1 MLQEIQQ
8 LMKALEAGQYNAAPG
23 SLTQGGALQTEDLS
37 PIMENVVVSEK
48 QIKLQKMIS
57 VKDAKGTLIQFNR
70 QLSYGILGG
79 SAQYEGGIGEEDTS
93 DIAREVVPMAYYS
106 TTRRV
111 TVAANMISAFD
122 GVKAED
128 RAADDAAKKLSFDIE
143 FDLFK
148 GYADFSNAGVFDGNP
163 AAFAKLPNMVGA
175 DPQIRMSDALANTQD
190 LMFAEYGTAE
200 TIVLPVNGNLSQ
212 SVIEDIAVRNAMN
225 EGSADVLLVD
235 PISAS
240 HYNKIAFNKERIVLA
255 GSAQEATGANL
266 RKQWTSSGTISVE
279 PSRFLAGK
287 TGPARARAGSPAAP
301 TATAAASGTTAVI
314 PAGTYQYVITSANE
328 RGESVKSA
336 PVAQAVTAGQQVTLT
351 IAAVAGAKY
360 FNVYRSR
367 ANGSAASAKF
377 IGRVAAATSGATS
390 FVDLGNRL
398 PGSVTGYLVQSDTM
412 SIHQLSPYARL
423 KLAVS
428 NLSLPEAHF
437 RFLCLAV
444 KQPRKNGILE
454 NIEGQLVY

>member
-23 SLTQGGALQTEDLS
+23 TLTQGGALQTEDLS

-48 QIKLQKMIS
+48 QIKLQKMLS

-70 QLSYGILGG
+70 QLSYGIIGG

-143 FDLFK
+143 FDLAK

-163 AAFAKLPNMVGA
+163 AAFAKLPNMVGFDA
-175 DPQIRMSDALANTQD
+175 QIRQSDALANTQD

-200 TIVLPVNGNLSQ
+200 TIVLPVNGNLNQ
-212 SVIEDIAVRNAMN
+212 SIIEDAAVRNAMN

-240 HYNKIAFNKERIVLA
+240 QYNKIAHAKERIYLA
-255 GSAQEATGANL
+255 GSAQEASGAHL

-301 TATAAASGTTAVI
+301 SATAAASGSGAII
-314 PAGTYQYVITSANE
+314 PTGTYQYVITACNE

-336 PVAQAVTAGQQVTLT
+336 PVSQAVVLGQLVTLT
-351 IAAVAGAKY
+351 IAPVAGAKY
-360 FNVYRSR
+360 FNVYRTK
-367 ANGSAASAKF
+367 AGGPAISAKF
-377 IGRVAAATSGATS
+377 IGRVAASGSGSTA

-398 PGSVTGYLVQSDTM
+398 PGSVTGYLMQADTM
-412 SIHQLSPYARL
+412 SVHQLASYQRL

-437 RFLCLAV
+437 RFLCVAV
-444 KQPRKNGILE
+444 RSPRRNVILE
-454 NIEGQLVY
+454 NIEGQLF